1 MLVSGMDLQ
10 EAGFSLKILVAGE
23 RFNATGEYF
32 KRGSTSE
39 KILVIGHQTLAEEFC
54 LVSGEFSDLQCLNE
68 HPEEVDISVVPITFG
83 QRGRHHQLKATNR

>member
-1 MLVSGMDLQ
+1 MLGMDLQ

-39 KILVIGHQTLAEEFC
+39 NKLVIGHQTLAKEFC
-54 LVSGEFSDLQCLNE
+54 IISGEFSDLQYLMN
-68 HPEEVDISVVPITFG
+68 T
-83 QRGRHHQLKATNR
+83 LKR